1 MQLAKSIVK
10 TFTHSKLIHSKF
22 KIMNNQHK
30 ESKITLLGAG
40 PGDPDLLT
48 LKGVK
53 ALQAADV
60 VLYDALTNE
69 ALLEHAPAD
78 AIKVYVGK
86 RSGEH
91 SYPQETINKLMID
104 YALNY
109 GHVVRLKGGDPFVF
123 GRGYEELDYAASYSI
138 PVDVI
143 PGISSSIGV
152 PGLQQIPVTHRG
164 LSESFWVITGTTTS
178 GEVSNDIYQAAESNA
193 TVLVLMGLKK
203 LAKIVEIFKAAGR
216 QHLPAAVVQNGSF
229 EDEKLVVGRVETI
242 ESLVQQENIKAP
254 ALLIFGEVVSLHPSF
269 KNLVKQYASIA

>member
-1 MQLAKSIVK
+1 MI
-10 TFTHSKLIHSKF
+10 
-22 KIMNNQHK
+22 NQDK

-40 PGDPDLLT
+40 PGDPDLIT

-53 ALQAADV
+53 ALRTADV

-69 ALLEHAPAD
+69 ALLEHAPAN

-152 PGLQQIPVTHRG
+152 PALQQIPVTHRG

-178 GEVSNDIYQAAESNA
+178 GEVSNDIYQAAQSNA
-193 TVLVLMGLKK
+193 TVLILMGLKK
-203 LAKIVEIFKAAGR
+203 LSKIVEIFKAAGR
-216 QHLPAAVVQNGSF
+216 HNLPAAVVQNGSSS
-229 EDEKLVVGRVETI
+229 EEKLIVGVVESIVKLVEN
-242 ESLVQQENIKAP
+242 ENVKPP

-269 KNLVKQYASIA
+269 KSLAKHYASIA

>member
-1 MQLAKSIVK
+1 MV
-10 TFTHSKLIHSKF
+10 
-22 KIMNNQHK
+22 NQNK

-53 ALQAADV
+53 ALQTADV

-69 ALLEHAPAD
+69 ALLEHAPAE

-91 SYPQETINKLMID
+91 SYPQDTINKLMID

-138 PVDVI
+138 PVSVI

-164 LSESFWVITGTTTS
+164 MSESFWVITGTTTS
-178 GEVSNDIYQAAESNA
+178 GEVSNDIYQAAQSNA
-193 TVLVLMGLKK
+193 TVVVLMGLKK
-203 LAKIVEIFKAAGR
+203 LSKIVEIFQAAGKGN
-216 QHLPAAVVQNGSF
+216 LPTAVVQNGSAT
-229 EDEKLVVGRVETI
+229 DEKLVVGVVDTI
-242 ESLVQQENIKAP
+242 ESLTSQENIKAP

-269 KNLVKQYASIA
+269 KTLVKHYAAIS

>member
-1 MQLAKSIVK
+1 MV
-10 TFTHSKLIHSKF
+10 
-22 KIMNNQHK
+22 NQNR
-30 ESKITLLGAG
+30 ESRITLLGAG

-69 ALLEHAPAD
+69 ALLEHAPAE

-178 GEVSNDIYQAAESNA
+178 GEVSKDIYQAAESNA

-203 LAKIVEIFKAAGR
+203 LAKIVEIFKSAGR
-216 QHLPAAVVQNGSF
+216 NALPAAVIQNGSSA
-229 EDEKLVVGRVETI
+229 DEKLIVGVVETI
-242 ESLVQQENIKAP
+242 ERLVQQENIKPP

-269 KNLVKQYASIA
+269 KNLVKQYADIA

>member
-1 MQLAKSIVK
+1 MQQNKHIAPRV
-10 TFTHSKLIHSKF
+10 
-22 KIMNNQHK
+22 
-30 ESKITLLGAG
+30 TLLGAG
-40 PGDPDLLT
+40 PGDPELLT

-53 ALQAADV
+53 ALQTADV

-69 ALLEHAPAD
+69 ALLEHAPAT

-91 SYPQETINKLMID
+91 SHSQGAINQLMID

-123 GRGYEELDYAASYSI
+123 GRGYEELDFATSYNV
-138 PVDVI
+138 PVAVI

-164 LSESFWVITGTTTS
+164 LSESFWVITGTTTNGQIS
-178 GEVSNDIYQAAESNA
+178 EDIYQAANSNA
-193 TVLVLMGLKK
+193 TVVILMGLKQ
-203 LAKIVEIFKAAGR
+203 LAKIVEVFKAAGKA
-216 QHLPAAVVQNGSF
+216 QLPAAVVQNGSA
-229 EDEKLVVGRVETI
+229 ENEKLLVTTVEKLQAEVI
-242 ESLVQQENIKAP
+242 EAQIEAP

-269 KNLVKQYASIA
+269 KNRIKQYAAIS

>member
-1 MQLAKSIVK
+1 MAERNLHI
-10 TFTHSKLIHSKF
+10 
-22 KIMNNQHK
+22 
-30 ESKITLLGAG
+30 EPKITLLGAG

-48 LKGVK
+48 IKGVK

-69 ALLEHAPAD
+69 ALLTHAPAE

-91 SYPQETINKLMID
+91 SYAQDAINKLMVD

-123 GRGYEELDYAASYSI
+123 GRGYEELDYADSYNI
-138 PVDVI
+138 PVSVI

-164 LSESFWVITGTTTS
+164 LSESFWVITGTIS
-178 GEVSNDIYQAAESNA
+178 NGQVSDDIYQAAKSNA
-193 TVLVLMGLKK
+193 TVIILMGLKK
-203 LAKIVEIFKAAGR
+203 LPQITAIFKAAGR
-216 QHLPAAVVQNGSF
+216 ANLPAAVVQNGSA
-229 EDEKLVVGRVETI
+229 DNEKLVVGKVVSILEIARKEKI
-242 ESLVQQENIKAP
+242 QAP

-269 KNLVKQYASIA
+269 KTLIKQYAAIS